1 MLERAAIAARIPHQ
15 GAMCLLDRVIDWNP
29 ESIRCTSRSHRQPAH
44 PLAVGGR
51 LGIAAGIEYAAQAMA
66 LHGGLGAAAGSAPR
80 QGYLVSVRGANFH
93 TLRLDD
99 RADDLLIEAER
110 LSGDANQVLY
120 RFSVS
125 AGGKPLVDGRAA
137 VVLDADVL
145 ERNPRS
151 TTGEIP

>member
-1 MLERAAIAARIPHQ
+1 MLDRPAIAARIPHQ
-15 GAMCLLDRVIDWNP
+15 ADMCLLDAVLDWTP
-29 ESIRCTSRSHRQPAH
+29 DAIRCTSRSHRQPAN
-44 PLAVGGR
+44 PLCSDNR

-66 LHGGLGAAAGSAPR
+66 LHGSLSADAAAPPR

-93 TLRLDD
+93 PLRLDD